1 MGWAKQVPPG
11 ALAIFS
17 IYGIFLSKK
26 IADFEKIAVINKGCG
41 EALGYTDSTN
51 RAEPPKERDV
61 PALLDAARFLPL
73 EVSLLGPEENALL
86 PELRELRPSFV
97 LAARWEGRQR
107 LFAVEYKGS
116 STPKALEAAIQQAR
130 RYAQA
135 GPYLPM
141 VIVPYLSPK
150 AMDRLSE
157 ERVSGIDLSG
167 NELVIVPG
175 EWLVRSTGAKNRFP
189 AGASIKNVYRGA
201 SSLVARVLFA
211 RPAFSSVQQILD
223 EIRSR
228 RGKTT
233 LPTVSK
239 ALRGLEEDLVVG
251 RGANIQLLQPDRM
264 LDLLRENYRDPVVRR
279 RRRIRVSDRAGS
291 LRKLAHNARESDA
304 YVAGDLPSR
313 YVIFPTSE
321 DMVRVYTSSIEAITR
336 GVELQETSRFPNVEL
351 IETDDQTVYF
361 DPDEEE
367 GFPWLSALQTYLML
381 ATGGKREQEAAT
393 QIRSDLVG
401 VIESYQS
408 RR

>member
-1 MGWAKQVPPG
+1 MEP
-11 ALAIFS
+11 S
-17 IYGIFLSKK
+17 S
-26 IADFEKIAVINKGCG
+26 
-41 EALGYTDSTN
+41 YTDLVN
-51 RAEPPKERDV
+51 RAEPPRERDV
-61 PALLDAARFLPL
+61 PALLDRGRFLPL
-73 EVSLLGPEENALL
+73 EISFVGPEEIRLL
-86 PELRELRPSFV
+86 PDPRGLRPDSV

-107 LFAVEYKGS
+107 LFAVEYKSS

-130 RYAQA
+130 RYAET

-141 VIVPYLSPK
+141 VIVPYLSPR
-150 AMDRLSE
+150 ALDRLNE
-157 ERVSGIDLSG
+157 EKVSGLDLSG

-175 EWLVRSTGAKNRFP
+175 EWFVRSTGAKNRFP

-201 SSLVARVLFA
+201 SSLVARVFFA
-211 RPAFSSVQQILD
+211 RPEFSSVQGVLG

-228 RGKTT
+228 GGRTT

-251 RGANIQLLQPDRM
+251 REANIQLLQPDRM
-264 LDLLRENYRDPVVRR
+264 LDLLLESYRDPVVRR
-279 RRRIRVSDRAGS
+279 RRRIKVSDRVGS
-291 LRKLAHNARESDA
+291 LQKFAHNARESDV

-321 DMVRVYTSSIEAITR
+321 DMVRVYTSSIEAITQ

-351 IETDDQTVYF
+351 IETEDQTVYF
-361 DPDEEE
+361 DPNDEE
-367 GFPWLSALQTYLML
+367 GFPWISALQTYLML

-401 VIESYQS
+401 ATRS
-408 RR
+408 